1 MGKARWTVVASASG
15 GGPISVLGAL
25 CHDDDAVTRARAIG
39 RMPPSP
45 LVLLAERAVL
55 ACAGLLNRGDVGNA

>member
-1 MGKARWTVVASASG
+1 M
-15 GGPISVLGAL
+15 LGAL
-25 CHDDDAVTRARAIG
+25 CHDGDAVTRARAGG

-55 ACAGLLNRGDVGNA
+55 ACAGLLNRGDVGSA